1 MHINLRTDYALRAA
15 LEVAVRTIE
24 NSTATR
30 DEVSEAQQIPRRYL
44 ATILNELRRAGLVTA
59 TRGPEGGYRLARS
72 PDSIS
77 LADVIRAVDGPLT
90 QVGGV
95 RPEDLEYGGSSVN
108 LKQIWVELRATERRL
123 LETTT
128 LRDLL
133 PVEPGQDK
141 ASH

>member
-1 MHINLRTDYALRAA
+1 
-15 LEVAVRTIE
+15 
-24 NSTATR
+24 
-30 DEVSEAQQIPRRYL
+30 
-44 ATILNELRRAGLVTA
+44 LVTA

-95 RPEDLEYGGSSVN
+95 RPENLEYRGSSVN
-108 LKQIWVELRATERRL
+108 LKQIWVELRAAERRL

-133 PVEPGQDK
+133 PVEPG
-141 ASH
+141 SS